1 MVKSAPPFFLKPLV
15 GIVPSIV
22 KKEYCRPNFNAHLG
36 FLENQLVTSK
46 NVGQEKPQDQCL
58 AGTFT
63 AADILA
69 SYPLIILKE
78 VKVLE
83 RDGYPALWDYVERI
97 KEMQGYRK
105 AVKVLEEVEGQA
117 YRPF

>member
-1 MVKSAPPFFLKPLV
+1 M
-15 GIVPSIV
+15 
-22 KKEYCRPNFNAHLG
+22 
-36 FLENQLVTSK
+36 TSK
-46 NVGQEKPQDQCL
+46 NLGPEKSQDQYL
-58 AGTFT
+58 AGTFS

-78 VKVLE
+78 VKILGK
-83 RDGYPALWDYVERI
+83 DGHPALWDYVERI

-105 AVKVLEEVEGQA
+105 AVKVLEEVEGQE

>member
-1 MVKSAPPFFLKPLV
+1 MKSAPPFFLKPLV

-22 KKEYCRPNFNAHLG
+22 KKEYCQPNLNAHLG

-46 NVGQEKPQDQCL
+46 NIGPEKSQGQYL

-105 AVKVLEEVEGQA
+105 AVKVLEEVEGQE